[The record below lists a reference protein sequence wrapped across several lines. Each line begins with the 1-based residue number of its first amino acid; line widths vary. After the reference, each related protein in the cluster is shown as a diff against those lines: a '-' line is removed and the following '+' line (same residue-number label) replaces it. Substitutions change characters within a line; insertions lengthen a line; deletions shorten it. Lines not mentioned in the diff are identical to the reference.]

1 MMVFKSFLIYINL
14 CGLHK
19 LVSFI
24 MVRENLYNVFY
35 RNEKYVVIKL

>member
-1 MMVFKSFLIYINL
+1 MYINL

-24 MVRENLYNVFY
+24 MVRENLYNVFTEM
-35 RNEKYVVIKL
+35 RNMLL